1 MLHVNIIYL
10 ACRGKKYAT
19 LQITNRNPQLISML
33 LSHKIRDDRR
43 LKVINCGYERSINCG
58 YERSIIYYYNR

>member
-19 LQITNRNPQLISML
+19 LQITDRNPQLISML
-33 LSHKIRDDRR
+33 LTHKILDDRI
-43 LKVINCGYERSINCG
+43 LKVINCG